1 MCLLRKIRILAS
13 VMERLCWSLQ
23 DSTSAE
29 IIADCLICQGH
40 FSLVF
45 EGKSEIE
52 RIPVFLVGDYLFG
65 QALYISAG
73 ELRINYGTW
82 QTLNEVKQDQTVTII
97 NLVLIRQVSCSLTVV
112 WGH

>member
-1 MCLLRKIRILAS
+1 MCLLRKILILAS
-13 VMERLCWSLQ
+13 VMERLCWSPQ
-23 DSTSAE
+23 GSTSAE
-29 IIADCLICQGH
+29 IIADCVICQGH
-40 FSLVF
+40 FSWVV

-52 RIPVFLVGDYLFG
+52 RIPVFLVGDDLFG

-73 ELRINYGTW
+73 ELQINYGTW
-82 QTLNEVKQDQTVTII
+82 QTLNEVKQDQTVTTI